1 MGTEPKRIL
10 LARIGALG
18 DTLMALPVAQA
29 LKSRSP
35 SPAVDL
41 LCSASVAPLVDLCT
55 QLDRVYPLQ
64 QRNVPY
70 RLSREKQRLVKILKK
85 QGYSQAVLMESAQHF
100 FTILHETGI
109 QEISSYL
116 DFPFDPGLHSVEN
129 NLRLAGLE
137 AWSEFPARIDLDLS
151 SPSCQG
157 FESDLEGL
165 ERPFVGIH
173 PGYGPP
179 RRRRGQTARL
189 KGWPRASFIRLA
201 QALQQ
206 RGASVIITGSSK
218 DTRDARTIADRLDP
232 KRTRMLAG
240 KTTLPQLAGLIEQL
254 DLLLSV
260 DSGPA
265 HLGAALGT
273 SLVVL
278 WGPAKWVQTR
288 PLPTTSPLKLIRR
301 NVPCSPCYDTPAM
314 KSCRRNI
321 CMQSIRVESVFDTCC
336 GVLDAASSGDWGW
349 ARS

>member
-1 MGTEPKRIL
+1 METTKGTEPERIL

-29 LKSRSP
+29 LKSRKP
-35 SPAVDL
+35 SRVDL
-41 LCSASVAPLVDLCT
+41 LCSASVAPLIDLSSHI
-55 QLDRVYPLQ
+55 DRVFPLKH
-64 QRNVPY
+64 RNVPY
-70 RLSREKQRLVKILKK
+70 RLSREKQKLVKHLKK
-85 QGYSQAVLMESAQHF
+85 QGYSRAVLMENAQRF
-100 FTILHETGI
+100 FTILHATRI
-109 QEISSYL
+109 REISSYVER
-116 DFPFDPGLHSVEN
+116 PFDPSLHSVEN

-137 AWSEFPARIDLDLS
+137 EHSEVPLKIDLDLS
-151 SPSCQG
+151 SPSCRG

-179 RRRRGQTARL
+179 GRKRGQTTRL
-189 KGWPRASFIRLA
+189 KGWPRGSFIRLA

-218 DTRDARTIADRLDP
+218 DIRDSQIIADHLDP
-232 KRTRMLAG
+232 KRTRVLAG
-240 KTTLPQLAGLIEQL
+240 KTTLSQLAGLITLL

-273 SLVVL
+273 PLVVL
-278 WGPAKWVQTR
+278 WGPAKWIQTR
-288 PLPTTSPLKLIRR
+288 PLPTTASLELLRQQ
-301 NVPCSPCYDTPAM
+301 VPCSPCYDTPAM

-321 CMQSIRVESVFDTCC
+321 CMESIRVESVFEACC
-336 GVLDAASSGDWGW
+336 RSLDAG
-349 ARS
+349 